1 MLAFVFFY
9 DQKSF
14 IPTGISP
21 KNAKDKIIKIQ
32 SMKILVTGS
41 AGFIASHTAERLQ
54 SMGHEV
60 VGLDNFSDY
69 YDVSLKQLNAS
80 TLNSKGIAIEKIDL
94 RFTEQLQLLPTDFE
108 YIFHF
113 AAQPG
118 ISTTSQFEDYLENN
132 VIGTKNLID
141 FAFKN
146 QKLALFVNIA
156 TSSIY
161 GIHATF
167 DETVPPTPVSHY
179 GVTKLAA
186 EQLVLESSRLG
197 QFKACSL
204 RLYSVYGPRERPEKL
219 YTKLIANAFNDIP
232 FPLYKG
238 SETHLRSFTYVQDIV
253 DGVVSVIG
261 KEDLVNTEIINL
273 GNEEENTTQQ
283 GIEIV
288 EKILN
293 KKIELQIVEAR
304 TGDQLRTKA
313 VIDKARKLLGYN
325 PKTSLIEGLKAQVEW
340 YQENFIDQQH
350 LKI

>member
-1 MLAFVFFY
+1 
-9 DQKSF
+9 
-14 IPTGISP
+14 
-21 KNAKDKIIKIQ
+21 
-32 SMKILVTGS
+32 MKILVTGA

-54 SMGHEV
+54 SLGHEV

-69 YDVSLKQLNAS
+69 YDISLKQLNAS
-80 TLNSKGIAIEKIDL
+80 VLNSNGIAIEKIDL
-94 RFTEQLQLLPTDFE
+94 RFAEQFELLPTDFE

-118 ISTTSQFEDYLENN
+118 ISTTSHFEDYLENN
-132 VIGTKNLID
+132 VVGTKNLID

-146 QKLALFVNIA
+146 KNLTLFVNIG

-186 EQLVLESSRLG
+186 EQLVLESSRLE

-219 YTKLIANAFNDIP
+219 YTKLIANALHNIP

-238 SETHLRSFTYVQDIV
+238 SENHLRSFTYVQDIV

-261 KEDLVNTEIINL
+261 KEETVNNEIINL
-273 GNEEENTTQQ
+273 GTEEENTTQH

-288 EKILN
+288 EQILN
-293 KKIELQIVEAR
+293 KKIKIELVEAR
-304 TGDQLRTKA
+304 VGDQLRTKA
-313 VIDKARKLLGYN
+313 VIDKARKLLNYN
-325 PKTSLIEGLKAQVEW
+325 PTTSLYEGLKAQVEW
-340 YQENFIDQQH
+340 YQDVFITN
-350 LKI
+350 LL